1 MSSMRNMSNTIGAV
15 WRESR
20 PKQWLKNV
28 LVFAA
33 PGAAGVL
40 DDVDALV
47 PTLGAFVALSLVASG
62 TYFWNDIV
70 DVEADRQHPT
80 KCRRPIAAG
89 EISLSVARWI
99 GTAMVAVG
107 LAVAFVSGSSTGV
120 AVAVYLAITVSY
132 SLGLKRVAV
141 VDLMTVAA
149 GFVIRAIAG
158 AEAADVPMST
168 WFLLCTSFGSLFIVT
183 GKRFA
188 ELREMGGAATTTRST
203 LAQYTVD
210 YLRSILTVSIGA
222 TVVSYC
228 IWAFETQEI
237 SAGTWPM
244 YELSIVPM
252 VGALLRYALL
262 LERGEGSAPEEIF
275 FRDRI
280 IQMMGL
286 VWVAIFALGVYA
298 S

>member
-1 MSSMRNMSNTIGAV
+1 MIGAI

-47 PTLGAFVALSLVASG
+47 PVLGVFVALSLVASG

-70 DVEADRQHPT
+70 DVEADRRHPT
-80 KCRRPIAAG
+80 KKRRPIAAG
-89 EISLSVARWI
+89 EIPIGVARVA
-99 GTAMVAVG
+99 GSAMVVVG
-107 LAVAFVSGSSTGV
+107 LAVAFVCGWRAGV
-120 AVAVYLAITVSY
+120 GVAVYLAVTASY
-132 SLGLKRVAV
+132 SMGLKKIAV
-141 VDLMTVAA
+141 VDLMVVAS
-149 GFVIRAIAG
+149 GFVIRAIVG

-188 ELREMGGAATTTRST
+188 EFREMGDGATATRST
-203 LAQYTVD
+203 LAQYTIE
-210 YLRSILTVSIGA
+210 YLRAILTVSIGA
-222 TVVSYC
+222 TLVSYC
-228 IWAFETQEI
+228 IWAFETKEL
-237 SAGTWPM
+237 SDLSWPF

-252 VGALLRYALL
+252 LGALMRYALL
-262 LERGEGSAPEEIF
+262 LERGEGSAPEDIF
-275 FRDRI
+275 FRDRT
-280 IQMMGL
+280 IQVMGVL
-286 VWVAIFALGVYA
+286 WVAIFAIGVYA

>member
-1 MSSMRNMSNTIGAV
+1 MISAL
-15 WRESR
+15 WRECR
-20 PKQWLKNV
+20 PRQWLKNV

-47 PTLGAFVALSLVASG
+47 PTLGVFVALSLVASG

-70 DVEADRQHPT
+70 DVEADRRHPF
-80 KCRRPIAAG
+80 KRSRPIAAG
-89 EISLSVARWI
+89 EIPLGVARI
-99 GTAMVAVG
+99 AASVLVLAGVG
-107 LAVAFVSGSSTGV
+107 AAFACGWRAGV
-120 AVAVYLAITVSY
+120 AVTVYLAVTASY

-141 VDLMTVAA
+141 VDLMVVAA

-188 ELREMGGAATTTRST
+188 EIREMGDQAVSTRST
-203 LAQYTVD
+203 LGQYTVD

-222 TVVSYC
+222 TLVAYC
-228 IWAFETQEI
+228 IWAFETKEL
-237 SAGTWPM
+237 SDLSWPF

-252 VGALLRYALL
+252 LGALMRYALL
-262 LERGEGSAPEEIF
+262 LERGEGSAPEDIF

-280 IQMMGL
+280 IQVMGAAWIA
-286 VWVAIFALGVYA
+286 VFAAGVYV

>member
-1 MSSMRNMSNTIGAV
+1 MIGAI

-40 DDVDALV
+40 DDLDALV
-47 PTLGAFVALSLVASG
+47 PTLTIFVALSLVASG

-70 DVEADRQHPT
+70 DVEADRRHPT
-80 KCRRPIAAG
+80 KRRRPIAAG
-89 EISLSVARWI
+89 EIPLSIARI
-99 GTAMVAVG
+99 VGTAMVAVG
-107 LAVAFVSGSSTGV
+107 LVVAFAVNWRAGV
-120 AVAVYLAITVSY
+120 AVSAYLAVTVSY
-132 SLGLKRVAV
+132 SMGLKRIAV
-141 VDLMTVAA
+141 VDVMMVAS
-149 GFVIRAIAG
+149 GFVLRAIAG

-188 ELREMGGAATTTRST
+188 EFREMGDDAASTRST
-203 LAQYTVD
+203 LAVYTID
-210 YLRSILTVSIGA
+210 YLRAILTVSVGA
-222 TVVSYC
+222 TLVAYC

-237 SAGTWPM
+237 ADLTWPL

-252 VGALLRYALL
+252 LGALLRYALL

-275 FRDRI
+275 FRDRT
-280 IQMMGL
+280 IQVMGAL
-286 VWVAIFALGVYA
+286 WVAVFAAGVYA

>member
-1 MSSMRNMSNTIGAV
+1 MIGAI

-47 PTLGAFVALSLVASG
+47 PTLGVFVALSLVASG

-70 DVEADRQHPT
+70 DVDADRMHP
-80 KCRRPIAAG
+80 KKSRRPIAAG
-89 EISLSVARWI
+89 EISLPVARVV
-99 GTAMVAVG
+99 GTAMVIVG
-107 LAVAFVSGSSTGV
+107 LGVAFACGWRAGV
-120 AVAVYLAITVSY
+120 AVSVYLAVTSAY
-132 SLGLKRVAV
+132 SLGLKRIAV
-141 VDLMTVAA
+141 VDLMVVAS

-188 ELREMGGAATTTRST
+188 EMREMGEGVTVTRST
-203 LAQYTVD
+203 LAQYTVE
-210 YLRSILTVSIGA
+210 YLRVILTVAIGA
-222 TVVSYC
+222 TLVSYC
-228 IWAFETQEI
+228 IWAFETKEI
-237 SAGTWPM
+237 SDLSWPL

-252 VGALLRYALL
+252 VGALMRYTLL
-262 LERGEGSAPEEIF
+262 LERGEGSAPEDIF
-275 FRDRI
+275 FRDRT
-280 IQMMGL
+280 IQVMGL
-286 VWVAIFALGVYA
+286 LWIAVFAAGVYV

>member
-1 MSSMRNMSNTIGAV
+1 MIGAI

-47 PTLGAFVALSLVASG
+47 PVLGAFVALSLVASG

-70 DVEADRQHPT
+70 DVEADRRHPT
-80 KCRRPIAAG
+80 KKRRPIAAG
-89 EISLSVARWI
+89 EIPIGVARI
-99 GTAMVAVG
+99 VGSAMVAVG
-107 LAVAFVSGSSTGV
+107 LAVAFLCGWPAG
-120 AVAVYLAITVSY
+120 AGVAVYLAVTVSY
-132 SLGLKRVAV
+132 SMGLKKIAV
-141 VDLMTVAA
+141 VDLMVVAS
-149 GFVIRAIAG
+149 GFVIRAIVG

-188 ELREMGGAATTTRST
+188 EFREMGDGATATRST
-203 LAQYTVD
+203 LAQYTVE
-210 YLRSILTVSIGA
+210 YLRAILTVSIGA
-222 TVVSYC
+222 TLVSYC
-228 IWAFETQEI
+228 IWAFETKEL
-237 SAGTWPM
+237 SDLSWPF

-252 VGALLRYALL
+252 LGALMRYALL
-262 LERGEGSAPEEIF
+262 LERGEGSAPEDIF
-275 FRDRI
+275 FRDRT
-280 IQMMGL
+280 IQVMGVL
-286 VWVAIFALGVYA
+286 WVAIFAIGVYA

>member
-1 MSSMRNMSNTIGAV
+1 MIAAL
-15 WRESR
+15 WRECR
-20 PKQWLKNV
+20 PRQWLKNV

-40 DDVDALV
+40 DDVDSLL
-47 PTLGAFVALSLVASG
+47 PTLGVFVALSLVASG

-70 DVEADRQHPT
+70 DVEADRRHPT
-80 KCRRPIAAG
+80 KRNRPIAAG
-89 EISLSVARWI
+89 EIPLGIARVVASVLVVI
-99 GTAMVAVG
+99 GLG
-107 LAVAFVSGSSTGV
+107 VAFVCGWRAGV
-120 AVAVYLAITVSY
+120 AVVVYLAVTASY

-141 VDLMTVAA
+141 VDLMIVAS

-188 ELREMGGAATTTRST
+188 EKREMGDLATSTRST
-203 LAQYTVD
+203 LGQYTLD

-222 TVVSYC
+222 TLVSYC
-228 IWAFETQEI
+228 IWAFETKEL
-237 SAGTWPM
+237 SDLSWPL

-252 VGALLRYALL
+252 LGALMRYALL
-262 LERGEGSAPEEIF
+262 LERGEGSAPEDIF

-280 IQMMGL
+280 IQVMGVL
-286 VWVAIFALGVYA
+286 WLAVFAAGVYV

>member
-1 MSSMRNMSNTIGAV
+1 MISAL
-15 WRESR
+15 WRECR
-20 PKQWLKNV
+20 PRQWLKNV

-47 PTLGAFVALSLVASG
+47 PTLGVFVALSLVASG

-70 DVEADRQHPT
+70 DVESDRRHPT
-80 KCRRPIAAG
+80 KKNRPIAAG
-89 EISLSVARWI
+89 EIPLGVARVVASVLVLI
-99 GTAMVAVG
+99 GLGTAFACG
-107 LAVAFVSGSSTGV
+107 WRAGV
-120 AVAVYLAITVSY
+120 AVTVYLAVTVSY

-141 VDLMTVAA
+141 VDLMIVAA

-188 ELREMGGAATTTRST
+188 EIREMGDQAVSTRST
-203 LAQYTVD
+203 LGQYTVD

-222 TVVSYC
+222 TLVAYC
-228 IWAFETQEI
+228 IWAFETKEL
-237 SAGTWPM
+237 SDLSWPF

-252 VGALLRYALL
+252 LGALMRYALL
-262 LERGEGSAPEEIF
+262 LERGEGSAPEDIF

-280 IQMMGL
+280 IQVMGV
-286 VWVAIFALGVYA
+286 VWIAVFAAGVYV

>member
-1 MSSMRNMSNTIGAV
+1 MIDAI

-40 DDVDALV
+40 DDLDALL
-47 PTLGAFVALSLVASG
+47 PTLGVFVALSLVASG

-70 DVEADRQHPT
+70 DVEADRRHPT
-80 KCRRPIAAG
+80 KRRRPIAAG
-89 EISLSVARWI
+89 EIPLSVAR
-99 GTAMVAVG
+99 VVG
-107 LAVAFVSGSSTGV
+107 SAFVVLGSVVAFACGWRAGV
-120 AVAVYLAITVSY
+120 AVSVYLVVTVSY
-132 SLGLKRVAV
+132 SFGLKRIAV
-141 VDLMTVAA
+141 VDLMVVAS
-149 GFVIRAIAG
+149 GFVIRAIVG

-188 ELREMGGAATTTRST
+188 EFREMGTDATSTRST
-203 LAQYTVD
+203 LAQYTIE
-210 YLRSILTVSIGA
+210 YLRAILTVSLGA
-222 TVVSYC
+222 TLVAYC
-228 IWAFETQEI
+228 IWAFETKEI
-237 SAGTWPM
+237 ADLTWPL

-252 VGALLRYALL
+252 LGALLRYALL

-275 FRDRI
+275 FRDRT
-280 IQMMGL
+280 IQVMGVL
-286 VWVAIFALGVYA
+286 WVAVFAAGVYA

>member
-1 MSSMRNMSNTIGAV
+1 MIGAI

-47 PTLGAFVALSLVASG
+47 PVLGVFVALSLVASG

-70 DVEADRQHPT
+70 DVEADRRHPT
-80 KCRRPIAAG
+80 KKRRPIAAG
-89 EISLSVARWI
+89 EIPIGVARVA
-99 GTAMVAVG
+99 GSAMVVVG
-107 LAVAFVSGSSTGV
+107 LAVAFVCGWRAGV
-120 AVAVYLAITVSY
+120 GVAVYLAVTGSY
-132 SLGLKRVAV
+132 SMGLKKIAV
-141 VDLMTVAA
+141 VDLMVVAS
-149 GFVIRAIAG
+149 GFVIRAIVG

-188 ELREMGGAATTTRST
+188 EFREMGDGATATRST
-203 LAQYTVD
+203 LAQYTIE
-210 YLRSILTVSIGA
+210 YLRAILTVSIGA
-222 TVVSYC
+222 TLVSYC
-228 IWAFETQEI
+228 IWAFETKEL
-237 SAGTWPM
+237 SDLSWPF

-252 VGALLRYALL
+252 LGALMRYALL
-262 LERGEGSAPEEIF
+262 LERGEGSAPEDIF
-275 FRDRI
+275 FRDRT
-280 IQMMGL
+280 IQVMGVL
-286 VWVAIFALGVYA
+286 WVAIFAIGVYA

>member
-1 MSSMRNMSNTIGAV
+1 MIGAI

-47 PTLGAFVALSLVASG
+47 PTLVVFVALSLVASG

-70 DVEADRQHPT
+70 DVEADRLHPT

-89 EISLSVARWI
+89 EIPLFVARVV
-99 GTAMVAVG
+99 GSAMVVVG
-107 LAVAFVSGSSTGV
+107 LAVAFTSGWRAGI
-120 AVAVYLAITVSY
+120 AVGVYLAVTASY
-132 SLGLKRVAV
+132 SAGLKRVAV
-141 VDLMTVAA
+141 VDLMVVAS

-188 ELREMGGAATTTRST
+188 ELRDMGSAATSTRST
-203 LAQYTVD
+203 LAQYTIE
-210 YLRSILTVSIGA
+210 YLRIVLTVAIGA
-222 TVVSYC
+222 TLVSYC
-228 IWAFETQEI
+228 IWAFETKEI
-237 SAGTWPM
+237 SDLSWPL

-252 VGALLRYALL
+252 VGALMRYTLL
-262 LERGEGSAPEEIF
+262 LERGEGSAPEDIF
-275 FRDRI
+275 FRDRT
-280 IQMMGL
+280 IQAMGVL
-286 VWVAIFALGVYA
+286 WVAVFAAGVYV